1 MRFCP
6 ILTFREMNIMIGH
19 AIQPVANV
27 LVSFMFGLRPKLIG
41 LTDEIGALG
50 HVFLR
55 QFAAAQGDTQPVLT
69 INIAARGSCQEKL
82 PREIAKS
89 GSCS

>member
-1 MRFCP
+1 
-6 ILTFREMNIMIGH
+6 MIGH

-89 GSCS
+89 GCQERIML